1 MIITFA
7 HTKGGVGKSLL
18 AWNLAVPLKARI
30 VDLDFQKTL
39 LFVNSIRDQN
49 GRKPIRIDQ
58 AQNLDEFFEICGEVD
73 EDENIIIDVGGFD
86 SEMTRMAL
94 YTADLIVT
102 PAADRL
108 TEMAGLLKF
117 HDILEEVSN
126 NVGTKLVAHV
136 LINNVNPNAKNF
148 DILKSFVEDAEH
160 FEMLETVIHQRAD
173 YYKTMEE
180 GATVYELK
188 KGKAY
193 KEVKKLVKEI
203 KKLNRKK

>member
-18 AWNLAVPLKARI
+18 AWNLAVPLRARI
-30 VDLDFQKTL
+30 IDLDFQKTL
-39 LFVNSIRDQN
+39 LFVNSIREQN

-58 AQNLDEFFEICGEVD
+58 ADELNEFFALCGEVD

-86 SEMTRMAL
+86 SELTRMAL
-94 YTADLIVT
+94 YTADLIIT

-117 HDILEEVSN
+117 HDILKEVSE
-126 NVGTKLVAHV
+126 NVGVELKAHV
-136 LINNVNPNAKNF
+136 LINNVNPNAKDF
-148 DILKSFVEDAEH
+148 DIVKTFVDDSEH
-160 FEMLETVIHQRAD
+160 FAMMNTIIHQRAD
-173 YYKTMEE
+173 FYRSMEE
-180 GATVYELK
+180 GATVYEIG

-193 KEVKKLVKEI
+193 KEIKKLIKEI
-203 KKLNRKK
+203 KSKLKK